1 MSNLEIWDKVKRP
14 PKDALK
20 TIKGGRLKGMTDINP
35 QWRYKIL
42 TELFGPC
49 GKRWGYEIKRL
60 WLEPALDEI
69 VAFAEIVLWYYDS
82 NNDSLKN
89 IPGIGGSKFVAK
101 ESSGLRANDEAFKMA
116 VTDALSVACKMLG
129 IGADVYSGRWDGSKY
144 NDPVEG
150 LTPKQVEKITSL
162 IKETGADEAKFLKYM
177 GAESIEK
184 ITDFKKAMAAL
195 KAKQNKQKPTP
206 EQIKKIRSMAK
217 EKGFDNVDEQL
228 KTMTKEQAEALLNY
242 WEGKDAISE

>member
-1 MSNLEIWDKVKRP
+1 MSNLEIWEKVKRP

-20 TIKGGRLKGMTDINP
+20 TIQGGRLRGMTDINP

-49 GKRWGYEIKRL
+49 GKWWGYEIKRL

-82 NNDSLKN
+82 NNDSIKN

-101 ESSGLRANDEAFKMA
+101 ESGGLRANDEAFKMA

-150 LTPKQVEKITSL
+150 LTPEQAEKIKAL

-177 GAESIEK
+177 GADSVEA
-184 ITDFKKAMAAL
+184 ITDYSKAIAALEAKKKAT
-195 KAKQNKQKPTP
+195 KPTAA
-206 EQIKKIRSMAK
+206 QIKKLKELAK
-217 EKGFDNVDEQL
+217 LMKFENIDEQIPKMSRQDIEYLITKWENDL
-228 KTMTKEQAEALLNY
+228 KGER
-242 WEGKDAISE
+242 